1 MAGRDKGGRGITQHD
16 YAGSHKDGTRPSNQE
31 KDPEEAAVA
40 RLSSIAKAISQVS
53 QSHWGLCFIPDL
65 LKNRNFFE

>member
-53 QSHWGLCFIPDL
+53 QSH
-65 LKNRNFFE
+65 